1 MDRISHLFKTF
12 PIKGKF
18 THLYHVDINDANL
31 ILKLRTEER
40 DDNHLMSTEK
50 SLHKQKEYLVN
61 YKKRFELQEEIYYK
75 VYDVQKKQFLG
86 FVRLTRI
93 QSKDSF
99 SWESA
104 VLDKSSSPNLF
115 LDLMLVIFKIGFDYL
130 DRDVC
135 GPWKVKKQFKKMMR
149 IHEIVGMTETIM
161 ESEDFYE
168 VLVKK
173 ENYKSKIDGFNR
185 KNIGIITNLRL

>member
-1 MDRISHLFKTF
+1 MDKISHLFKTF

-18 THLYHVDINDANL
+18 THLHHVDINDAEF
-31 ILKLRTEER
+31 IIKLRTEER
-40 DDNHLMSTEK
+40 DDNFLMSTEN
-50 SLHKQKEYLVN
+50 SLNKQKEYLVN

-75 VYDVQKKQFLG
+75 VYDVLKKQFLG
-86 FVRLTRI
+86 FVRLTKI

-115 LDLMLVIFKIGFDYL
+115 IDLMLMIFKIGFDYL

-161 ESEDFYE
+161 ENEDFYE
-168 VLVKK
+168 VLVKRK
-173 ENYKSKIDGFNR
+173 NYEKKINNFNR
-185 KNIGIITNLRL
+185 KNLGIITNLKI

>member
-50 SLHKQKEYLVN
+50 SLHRQKEYLVN
-61 YKKRFELQEEIYYK
+61 YKKKFELQEEIYYK

-115 LDLMLVIFKIGFDYL
+115 LDLMLMIFKIGFDYL

-173 ENYKSKIDGFNR
+173 ENYKRKIDGFNR
-185 KNIGIITNLRL
+185 KNLGIITNLML